1 MRKRHILLL
10 CVESLFGESLERIL
24 GQLEDVELVG
34 PYLLDADAL
43 DRLPEDAPDVAVIV
57 HEDENL
63 QKTVSLTSRILER
76 YPGLAIVRVG
86 LQENVMRVY
95 ASRTLPASR
104 ADLIEVIRSL

>member
-1 MRKRHILLL
+1 MKKRRVLLL
-10 CVESLFGESLERIL
+10 CVESLLGESLEQIL
-24 GQLEDVELVG
+24 GQLEDVDLVG
-34 PYLLDADAL
+34 PYLLGAGVL
-43 DRLPEDAPDVAVIV
+43 TELPKNAPDVAVIV

-104 ADLIEVIRSL
+104 ADLIEVIRGL